1 VVLLDDLEVQHE
13 GRVLAGLPAL
23 LRRALPRV
31 QWIVTTA
38 SPPVA
43 AGCDVSEVMA
53 LRRMLGSTRV
63 ELH

>member
-1 VVLLDDLEVQHE
+1 
-13 GRVLAGLPAL
+13 LPAL